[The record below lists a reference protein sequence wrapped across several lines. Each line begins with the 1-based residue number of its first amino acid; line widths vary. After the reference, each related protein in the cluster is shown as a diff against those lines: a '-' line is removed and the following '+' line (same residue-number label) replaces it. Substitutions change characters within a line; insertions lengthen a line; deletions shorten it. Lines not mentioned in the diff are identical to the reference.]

1 MAKLGSGGFAK
12 VFLVKRLTDGAKFA
26 LKFMEPKSDK
36 ERGLIRN
43 ELAVMQKCKDNDN
56 VIKCYEAYDYK

>member
-1 MAKLGSGGFAK
+1 
-12 VFLVKRLTDGAKFA
+12 
-26 LKFMEPKSDK
+26 MEPKSDK

>member
-1 MAKLGSGGFAK
+1 LGSGGFAK

-43 ELAVMQKCKDNDN
+43 ELAVM
-56 VIKCYEAYDYK
+56 